1 MALLLLSLGL
11 SLVSTQ
17 ELNPQ
22 AIVRKNY
29 DMAKVSG
36 VWYSVSMA
44 SDDMKRIE
52 KDGDLRV
59 FIQNIESLEDGS
71 LKFNFQFMV
80 LGECVKVAV
89 VCEKTDRNGEYTVNY
104 EGDNRV
110 LLSETDY
117 KLYITFHLRNMRNGT
132 ETNVLALYGRV
143 PDLSPS
149 FLERFEKVCRKYG
162 LGPQNILS
170 LSDQSRSSTMGSSQE
185 VWGSPPGPR
194 SWGGS
199 PQ

>member
-170 LSDQSRSSTMGSSQE
+170 LSDQNDCCKYKK
-185 VWGSPPGPR
+185 
-194 SWGGS
+194 
-199 PQ
+199 